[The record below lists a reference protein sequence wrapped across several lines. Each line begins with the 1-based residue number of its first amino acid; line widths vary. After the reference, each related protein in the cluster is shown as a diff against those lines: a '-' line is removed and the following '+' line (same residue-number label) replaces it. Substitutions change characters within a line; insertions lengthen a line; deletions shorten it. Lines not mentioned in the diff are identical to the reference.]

1 MWPISCGF
9 DHIYWRNPLW
19 KTSFFVQWM
28 VRDTIKKTLGSTGPS
43 DLDTDAWSR
52 ILNSENFGTSRD
64 EFEKSKSKYD

>member
-1 MWPISCGF
+1 
-9 DHIYWRNPLW
+9 
-19 KTSFFVQWM
+19 M

-43 DLDTDAWSR
+43 DLDTDACSR

>member
-1 MWPISCGF
+1 MENFIFCTVNGSR
-9 DHIYWRNPLW
+9 YY
-19 KTSFFVQWM
+19 
-28 VRDTIKKTLGSTGPS
+28 KKTLGSTGPS